1 MNSNEEFKIK
11 LIYEISSNL
20 NLNFYDQQRIT
31 DTLTT
36 ILVDYEVNKRVTD
49 LVVSDITE
57 KIVMFLQA
65 KKIEGMSPNTI
76 QNYFYTLRK
85 LSTYFNK
92 QVKDIN
98 INDLR
103 YFIQTECEGLSEC
116 TVNNKISYIQNF
128 FKWLVY
134 EEVIDKD
141 VSKKLKRIKE
151 PLKLRKPLTIEEI
164 ERLRVSCETSRDR
177 AILEFLLATGCR
189 VSEIKNINIS
199 DIDFSKN
206 CVNVIGKGN
215 KERIVYFNEKTRLYI
230 NNYIQERKG
239 NNEALF
245 VGIKKPYNRLGS
257 RAIEKIINKIAIRA
271 DFDKAVF
278 PHLLRHTFATQGLRQ
293 GANIYTIKFL
303 LGHTSVMT
311 TERYTEINTDNVKY
325 EYNQNMIL

>member
-31 DTLTT
+31 DTLTI

-134 EEVIDKD
+134 EEIIDKD
-141 VSKKLKRIKE
+141 VSKKLKRIKD

>member
-134 EEVIDKD
+134 EEIIDKD
-141 VSKKLKRIKE
+141 VSKKLKRIKD